1 MSWVVYGDRCKTA
14 TNERW
19 GVMAKLSKI
28 CECLII
34 VHSERVDL
42 SKDTILFYDTL
53 LASKIDTNADALGP
67 LITWAFPIFCYRNP
81 YITI

>member
-1 MSWVVYGDRCKTA
+1 
-14 TNERW
+14 
-19 GVMAKLSKI
+19 MAKLSKI

-67 LITWAFPIFCYRNP
+67 LIT
-81 YITI
+81 